1 MARLQE
7 ALRSLRTLRLLGD
20 IGRTGGDLNSVADLV
35 DNFAGSRQMALCLE
49 RFLALPGARSLLAEG
64 PPPLQLD
71 LAALGALPRGTL
83 GHSVAGVLER
93 LGYDP
98 DFARPR
104 PIDTPERWLIQR
116 LATTHDIHHVVS
128 GFATVGEGENG
139 VLAITAVQIGFPAF
153 VVLNTAASFGS
164 FRFQPERH
172 ALMSQA
178 IARGMAIG
186 LASAP
191 FCVQRWEEGWHRPL
205 ADWRRGL
212 GLQDPLGDE
221 PYALRRQ
228 LADLAVDL

>member
-7 ALRSLRTLRLLGD
+7 ALRSLRTLRLLGE
-20 IGRTGGDLNSVADLV
+20 IGRSGGDLTSVADLV

-49 RFLALPGARSLLAEG
+49 RFLALPGARQLLAEA
-64 PPPLQLD
+64 PPPLELD
-71 LAALGALPRGTL
+71 LEALGRLPRGSL
-83 GHSVAGVLER
+83 GHSVAGVLQR

-104 PIDTPERWLIQR
+104 PVDTPERWLIQR

-153 VVLNTAASFGS
+153 VVLNTAAGFGS

-178 IARGMAIG
+178 IARGMAMG
-186 LASAP
+186 LACAP
-191 FCVQRWEEGWHRPL
+191 FCVQRWEQGWERPL
-205 ADWRRGL
+205 ADWRRDL
-212 GLQDPLGDE
+212 GLIDPIQEE
-221 PYALRRQ
+221 PYALRRL
-228 LADLAVDL
+228 LADLPVEL